1 MHVEPLKRVHRHVK
15 AYVAVVLGCSW
26 LAISACNGTASTPN
40 ADSAAAAPGAGK
52 ANTVVV
58 AVSADLAGVNP
69 LIAGQSKFSTDIQ
82 DQLFLRL
89 FEEKADFDRHP
100 PTFAPRLVSSRRW
113 SEDRLTLDL
122 TLRDDVRW
130 TDGTPVT
137 ADDVVWT
144 WRAETS
150 PVIAWSYAQSKEAI
164 RNMEAV
170 DPSTVR
176 VHFKKAYAGQLAD
189 LNEGPILPKHVWSRL
204 PFTEWRGGE
213 AWFRE
218 HLVTDGP
225 FRLASWRPGEQI
237 VLRANP
243 NYYEPGLPRLQR
255 VVFRVVPDKTT
266 QLVDLR
272 TGSADFVE
280 QISPEDADALAR
292 NPGYRVWEFWA
303 RQYNY
308 ICWNTRD
315 PLFTEP
321 AVRRA
326 LTLAIDRQ
334 ALVDALWRGHARVS
348 ASPIIHSA
356 WAADPELR
364 PWPYD
369 PDEALRILR
378 RYGWS
383 DSDGDGILDREGK
396 PFSFE
401 LMTNTGTPVRRDA
414 VVMIQDQLRRIG
426 IDARPRL
433 LEFNTV
439 NDLTQRHRFQAFLGA
454 WAIDTSL
461 DLKYAFH
468 SESAQGGYN
477 FGSYT
482 NPDLDRLIDRARR
495 ELDPGAA
502 KQDLFEIQ
510 RILHRDQPY
519 TFLWEPQRL
528 AGGSARIRGAEL
540 NPLSDFYNLRSWW
553 IAAAQ

>member
-1 MHVEPLKRVHRHVK
+1 MHDKPLKRVRRHLK
-15 AYVAVVLGCSW
+15 AFVAVVLGCAS
-26 LAISACNGTASTPN
+26 LVISGCDGGAAS
-40 ADSAAAAPGAGK
+40 PGANSAVATLAASK
-52 ANTVVV
+52 ANTIAV

-69 LIAGQSKFSTDIQ
+69 LIAGQSRFSTDVQ

-89 FEEKADFDRHP
+89 FEEQADFDRHP
-100 PTFAPRLVSSRRW
+100 PTFAARLVSSRRW
-113 SEDRLTLDL
+113 SDDRLTLDL
-122 TLRDDVRW
+122 TLRNDVRW
-130 TDGTPVT
+130 SDGTPVT

-150 PVIAWSYAQSKEAI
+150 PAIAWSYAQSKEAI
-164 RNMEAV
+164 RDMEAL
-170 DPSTVR
+170 DSNTVR
-176 VHFKKAYAGQLAD
+176 VRFTKAYAGQLAD
-189 LNEGPILPKHVWSRL
+189 LNEGPILPKQAWSRL
-204 PFTEWRGGE
+204 PFTQWRGGE

-225 FRLASWRPGEQI
+225 FRLASWRPGEQV
-237 VLRANP
+237 VLEANP
-243 NYYEPGLPRLQR
+243 TYYERGLPRLQR
-255 VVFRVVPDKTT
+255 VVFRVVPDKTS

-272 TGSADFVE
+272 TGDVDFVE
-280 QISPEDADALAR
+280 QISPEDAEVLAR
-292 NPGYRVWEFWA
+292 TPGLQVWEFWA

-308 ICWNTRD
+308 ICWNTRN
-315 PLFTEP
+315 PLFAEP

-348 ASPIIHSA
+348 SSPIIHSV
-356 WAADPELR
+356 WAADPEIH

-369 PDEALRILR
+369 PDQALRILKR
-378 RYGWS
+378 HGWA
-383 DSDGDGILDREGK
+383 DSDGDGILDRDGK

-414 VVMIQDQLRRIG
+414 AVMIQDQLHRIG

-468 SESAQGGYN
+468 SDSVQGGYN
-477 FGSYT
+477 FGGYS
-482 NPDLDRLIDRARR
+482 NPELDRLIDRARR

-502 KQDLFEIQ
+502 KQDLFAIQ